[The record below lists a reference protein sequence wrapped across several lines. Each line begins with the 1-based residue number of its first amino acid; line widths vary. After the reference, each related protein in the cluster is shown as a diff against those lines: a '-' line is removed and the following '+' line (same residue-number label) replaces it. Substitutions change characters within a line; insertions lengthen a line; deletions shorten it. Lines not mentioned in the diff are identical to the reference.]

1 MVYYGKPFPAPK
13 RKGNCLEILPWPQR
27 TFAEVILRYQEGIQ
41 PAFRGQESQKE
52 QNACAG
58 ERFRSGARRNGVG
71 AVKKLKKSKI
81 LSMLVT
87 TLLVALYVFVNSQ
100 NLNPLYGDGAI
111 FWAVVLTLYV
121 VEWCFLTLGEI
132 FISTAEEGVAFP
144 RLKLPKAALAII
156 AVPWIYVAVM
166 TVISLPIVSFER
178 YRSQLGDP
186 VVKTFSSDM
195 QAVDVSQLPIV
206 DKNLAAKLADK
217 KLGERPSLG
226 SQVMLGEPTVQM
238 VDGELVWVVPLHHS
252 GFFKWLT
259 NMSGTPGYVVV
270 SATNVND
277 VEYVEDYKI
286 KYQPGCYLLD
296 DLLRHARFN
305 GGLFQGLTDYSFELD
320 DSGRPYWVITTCK
333 NTAGFALPEATGV
346 LLVDAETGE
355 TVSYTIDQLPQ
366 WVDRV
371 QPEDFILNQINNK
384 GEYVHGVFNFA
395 NKDKYEASDG
405 EIIVYNGGRCYLFT
419 GLTSV
424 GSDESAI
431 GFMMIDMVTKEPFLY
446 QMAGATE
453 YAAQQSAEG
462 KVQHLGYKAAFPLI
476 INVSG
481 QPTYFMP
488 LKDKEGLIKQY
499 AMVSV
504 TNYSI
509 VGTGETISAALSDY
523 RRGLS
528 GDSSIDLSGGMEETQ
543 FTGTISR
550 IASEV
555 NGSETVYKLI
565 LEQKPGVIFTVQ
577 ASVSDQLALT
587 MPGDRVTVEY
597 LDTGETS
604 LRCSSF
610 RNTTIG

>member
-1 MVYYGKPFPAPK
+1 M
-13 RKGNCLEILPWPQR
+13 
-27 TFAEVILRYQEGIQ
+27 
-41 PAFRGQESQKE
+41 
-52 QNACAG
+52 
-58 ERFRSGARRNGVG
+58 
-71 AVKKLKKSKI
+71 KKLKKSKT
-81 LSMLVT
+81 LCLLLT

-100 NLNPLYGDGAI
+100 NLNPLYGDGAV
-111 FWAVVLTLYV
+111 FWASVITIYVLV
-121 VEWCFLTLGEI
+121 WCFLTLGEI
-132 FISTAEEGVAFP
+132 FISVTVGEASVP
-144 RLKLPKAALAII
+144 KMKLPKAAIAAIAI
-156 AVPWIYVAVM
+156 PWAYVAVM
-166 TVISLPIVSFER
+166 MVISSPIVSFGQ

-186 VVKTFSSDM
+186 VVRTFSSDM
-195 QAVDVSQLPIV
+195 QAVDLAKLPIV
-206 DKNLAAKLADK
+206 DKELAAKLADK

-226 SQVMLGEPTVQM
+226 SQVMLGEPTIQM
-238 VDGELVWVVPLHHS
+238 VNDELVWVVPLHHS

-259 NMSGTPGYVVV
+259 NMDGTPGYVVV
-270 SATNVND
+270 SATNANE
-277 VEYVEDYKI
+277 VEYVENYKI

-296 DLLRHARFN
+296 DLLRHTRFS

-320 DSGRPYWVITTCK
+320 NTGRPYWVVTTYK

-346 LLVDAETGE
+346 ILVDAATGE
-355 TVSYTIDQLPQ
+355 STTYTIATLPD

-371 QPEDFILNQINNK
+371 QPEDIVLQQINNK
-384 GEYVHGVFNFA
+384 GEYVHGIFNFA

-431 GFMMIDMVTKEPFLY
+431 GFMMIDMVTKEPYLY

-462 KVQHLGYKAAFPLI
+462 KVQHLGYRAAFPLI

-509 VGTGETISAALSDY
+509 VGTGETVSAAISDY
-523 RRGLS
+523 QRGLS
-528 GDSSIDLSGGMEETQ
+528 GDSSIDLSGGVEETK
-543 FTGTISR
+543 FTGTVSR
-550 IASEV
+550 IASELS
-555 NGSETVYKLI
+555 GTETVYKLI
-565 LEQKPGVIFTVQ
+565 LEQKPGVIFTLP
-577 ASVSDQLALT
+577 ASLSDQLALT
-587 MPGDRVTVEY
+587 MPGDRVTLEY
-597 LDTGETS
+597 LDTGDAS
-604 LRCSSF
+604 LRCSAF
-610 RNTTIG
+610 RNATIG